1 MQQIRAFIAIELPED
16 ARRALGNTARRLA
29 EQLPQGSVRWV
40 RPELIHLTLRFLG
53 DTAVAKLPTIAAAL
67 DALGAQ
73 HAPFTLALSEA
84 GCFPNR
90 KRPRVIW
97 AGLDGQLAPLQ
108 ALKRDLDRAL
118 AASGWELEDRPF
130 QPHLTLNIVPSVLQ
144 LNIYQDYIALYIR
157 QVPSRCSYSVVHIC
171 LSCLYHYVPISA
183 CYHGQYLPILSSII
197 HPFLIPLNIKA

>member
-16 ARRALGNTARRLA
+16 ARRALGDTARRLA

-90 KRPRVIW
+90 KRPRIIW

-130 QPHLTLNIVPSVLQ
+130 QPHLTLGRVKDSRLLQGVAWQASVERVGVPVTAVVLMESE
-144 LNIYQDYIALYIR
+144 LTRSGPVYTRRHASAL
-157 QVPSRCSYSVVHIC
+157 QQQ
-171 LSCLYHYVPISA
+171 A
-183 CYHGQYLPILSSII
+183 
-197 HPFLIPLNIKA
+197 AA